1 MAQVILCLAVHLARE
16 LAMVGLLNGT
26 SVLSYSGFLTVNKTF
41 NSNMF
46 FWFFPSQVNI
56 TPGFS
61 ASVGIIAQLNLWFS
75 VGFCHYFALKFKMF
89 GPGSESTLLL
99 MLLLLFFLMFG

>member
-1 MAQVILCLAVHLARE
+1 MHLARE
-16 LAMVGLLNGT
+16 LAVVGPLNGT
-26 SVLSYSGFLTVNKTF
+26 TAPSYSGFLTVNKTF

-61 ASVGIIAQLNLWFS
+61 IS
-75 VGFCHYFALKFKMF
+75 VGFIVD
-89 GPGSESTLLL
+89 
-99 MLLLLFFLMFG
+99 